1 MHVRVEREPS
11 SVGSLKNTALWLF
24 DLDNTLYDAAGGVF
38 HEIHR
43 RMAAFIAERL
53 RVSSEEAIRIQHAY
67 WREYGATF
75 LGLYRQCGINPEE
88 FFHATHDFDL
98 TNLVIP
104 VLAAPRARALLSAL
118 PGRKVVVT
126 NGPHEYACRV
136 LSVLGIR
143 DSFEA
148 VFSPE
153 QMRFAGT
160 WYCKP
165 DKGVFSRI
173 LAHCRVQAT
182 RAALIDDGLNNLKA
196 AKELGIKTL
205 WCAGRVTGR
214 LSRRPTFVD
223 CAVHDVSELAKI
235 AVKPRSAAQ
244 EMHRVER
251 R

>member
-53 RVSSEEAIRIQHAY
+53 HVSSDEATRIQNAY

-75 LGLYRQCGINPEE
+75 LGLYRQCGIHPEE

-104 VLAAPRARALLSAL
+104 VFAAPSVRALLSAL
-118 PGRKVVVT
+118 SGRKVVVT

-136 LSVLGIR
+136 LSALGIR

-165 DKGVFSRI
+165 DKRVFLRI
-173 LAHCRVQAT
+173 LAHCRVPAT
-182 RAALIDDGLNNLKA
+182 RATLVDDGLNNLKA
-196 AKELGIKTL
+196 AKDLGIKTL

-223 CAVHDVSELAKI
+223 YAVHDVSELAKI
-235 AVKPRSAAQ
+235 AVKPRSVAQ